1 MLIYE
6 IEAPALER
14 FARFKAKYPGSK
26 GAQSL
31 EDFMKLD
38 DMVSFSRAGDRKIQ
52 VVSTFVNK
60 DSIDTLYANLNS
72 KSIDIV
78 MSA

>member
-38 DMVSFSRAGDRKIQ
+38 DMVSFSRAGDRKI
-52 VVSTFVNK
+52 
-60 DSIDTLYANLNS
+60 
-72 KSIDIV
+72 
-78 MSA
+78 